1 MIASYTIFDDAI
13 SKITYETVMIFS
25 FSILSSIYFH
35 VYLRFIVI
43 LYFLRLF
50 TQYMA
55 EETFKADGYC
65 MMLYERKLMQE
76 VQFIR
81 LEKKGC

>member
-1 MIASYTIFDDAI
+1 MIPSYTIFDDAI

-43 LYFLRLF
+43 LYFCDYSPN
-50 TQYMA
+50 TWPKKHSKQMVTA
-55 EETFKADGYC
+55 WCC
-65 MMLYERKLMQE
+65 MS
-76 VQFIR
+76 VS
-81 LEKKGC
+81 